1 MDKTKQR
8 NIGDMADIIIKD
20 EIETSADEN
29 GVFSDSSS
37 DIEIKYDKQQRK
49 LTARLDDELF
59 DVKFQKKYNT
69 QNDLL
74 KDMLKKYLR
83 QIETQRKHSNQYA
96 SKINNDETL
105 KLKNQATKS
114 AWFQENKDRL
124 RQLQL
129 ERYNHDEDYRFKTL
143 QKSKRAYEKRTE
155 GVEKQKRGRKPKPID
170 PEAQPQI
177 PKPRGRPKLLNK
189 EE

>member
-8 NIGDMADIIIKD
+8 NIGDMADILIKGQ
-20 EIETSADEN
+20 IETSADEN

-37 DIEIKYDKQQRK
+37 DIEIKYDKQQQK

-74 KDMLKKYLR
+74 KDMFNKYLR

-124 RQLQL
+124 RQRQL
-129 ERYNHDEDYRFKTL
+129 EWYNHDEEYRLKNAT
-143 QKSKRAYEKRTE
+143 KK
-155 GVEKQKRGRKPKPID
+155 
-170 PEAQPQI
+170 
-177 PKPRGRPKLLNK
+177 
-189 EE
+189 